1 MNHKSGGNLRLGEK
15 REREREREREH
26 VFTHASKQKKISSFV
41 IC

>member
-15 REREREREREH
+15 REREREH